1 MSGVF
6 KRHNRAVV
14 AVNVL
19 FLSKIRRKNHEFK
32 IDDRRQFT

>member
-6 KRHNRAVV
+6 KRHNETFV